1 MIASGRTRRTHPALL
16 LLAALTVLAPGPAH
30 ANQAGNRITSSPGIQ
45 KTTQEIMSSSVVIDP
60 RVSSARIG
68 WEVAQPDR
76 TNLLENADSPDVTA
90 WPQLGESNVHPT
102 VPFSPQIPD
111 LGFTGATLTDT
122 GSFPP
127 DDMGSVGPSQ
137 FIVFVNGRLRSFNK
151 VTGAADGVL
160 DANPDV
166 FFASVMTPVVSPV
179 VINFTSDPQIR
190 YDRLSGRWFLEIIDV
205 PCTNATCSTLAAN
218 RLLLAVSDGPVITGS
233 TVWTLYWFQGD
244 ATNFLDYPSLGVDA
258 KALYIGGDMFA
269 PAGSFVGTNG
279 YVVRKS
285 SALSGGPLVV
295 TAFPNLALGSGDGPF
310 APRGV
315 DNFDPLANEG
325 YFLGVSNSLFGEL
338 VLRRVSDPGGS
349 PTISANVLIPVST
362 TSVPIP
368 VQHLGNTGGNN
379 GRLDALD
386 DRVFAA
392 HIRNGRLWTAQNIAV
407 TAAGVASNSNSA
419 RRDGVRW
426 YELNGIRSTD
436 NGGTPVVVQSG
447 TLFDNA
453 ATLAASRQYF
463 IPTVMVSGQGHA
475 AFGYSTAGT
484 PNRADAGTIGRL
496 SGDVLGTLGA
506 PVLLTA
512 SASAYNPPG
521 DPGPPR
527 RWGDYS
533 FVSLDPLDDMTMWTI
548 EQFCDA
554 SNSYGCRVARLK
566 APPPATPAS
575 ATDVPTGLSSVGT
588 TVTGTVVAGSG
599 FFDPGA
605 NLPGGVPAFNHLS
618 AVVTGTG
625 VTGTPPTVNSVLYV
639 NPTTILLDLNTT
651 GATANLPGEKYA
663 VKVTNP
669 DGQVLE
675 GTFVLRVFDGA
686 TATLLSSFV
695 ANSVPAGI
703 ELRWQFGSSVLAA
716 DVQVQ
721 RAPLTTEAW
730 TTVAGAPQTEAGASV
745 LVDTDVAAG
754 QSYRYRLVVG
764 GASAA
769 TVFGPV
775 TGTAGALQNRFTL
788 DSVRPNPTAGA
799 VQIAFTV
806 AKAGPV
812 RLSVMD
818 VQGREVAVLAAGERT
833 PGRYVET
840 WDIGARAAT
849 SPGVYFIR
857 YRAGGAEQS
866 RRLTIAR

>member
-1 MIASGRTRRTHPALL
+1 MSPRGRTRRTHPALL
-16 LLAALTVLAPGPAH
+16 LLAILTVLATAPAR
-30 ANQAGNRITSSPGIQ
+30 ANQAGNRITSAPGIQ
-45 KTTQEIMSSSVVIDP
+45 QTTRQIMSSSVVIDP
-60 RVSSARIG
+60 RVTSARIG
-68 WEVAQPDR
+68 WEIQQPDR
-76 TNLLENADSPDVTA
+76 SGLPERVDSPDVSA
-90 WPQLGESNVHPT
+90 WPQLGESNVHPIT
-102 VPFSPQIPD
+102 PFSPQVPN

-190 YDRLSGRWFLEIIDV
+190 YDRLSGRWFLTIIDV
-205 PCTNATCSTLAAN
+205 PCTNATCSTLGAN

-295 TAFPNLALGSGDGPF
+295 TAFPNLALGAADGPF

-325 YFLGVSNSLFGEL
+325 YFLGVSNSVFGEL

-349 PTISANVLIPVST
+349 PTISGNILIPVST
-362 TSVPIP
+362 TSTPIP
-368 VQHLGNTGGNN
+368 VQHLGNTGGNS

-407 TAAGVASNSNSA
+407 TSAGVASSSNAA
-419 RRDGVRW
+419 RRDGMRW
-426 YELNGIRSTD
+426 YELYGIRSTD

-453 ATLAASRQYF
+453 STLATSRQYF

-484 PNRADAGTIGRL
+484 PNRADAGTVGRL
-496 SGDVLGTLGA
+496 AGDVLGTLGA
-506 PVLLTA
+506 PLLLTG
-512 SASAYNPPG
+512 SGSAYNPPA

-533 FVSLDPLDDMTMWTI
+533 FVSLDPIDDMTMWMI

-554 SNSYGCRVARLK
+554 TNSYGCRVARLK
-566 APPPATPAS
+566 APLPATPSS
-575 ATDVPTGLSSVGT
+575 ATDVPTGLASVGT
-588 TVTGTVVAGSG
+588 TVTGTVVSGSG

-605 NLPGGVPAFNHLS
+605 DLPGVPAFNHLT
-618 AVVTGTG
+618 AVVTATG
-625 VTGTPPTVNSVLYV
+625 VTGTPPTVNGVTYV

-669 DGQVLE
+669 DGQVIE
-675 GTFVLRVFDGA
+675 GTLVLRVFDGA

-695 ANSVPAGI
+695 ANPVADGI
-703 ELRWQFGSSVLAA
+703 ELRWSFGSTVLAS
-716 DVQVQ
+716 DVRVQ
-721 RAPLTTEAW
+721 RAPLTTEEW
-730 TTVAGAPQTEAGASV
+730 TNLAGAPQIVSGASV
-745 LVDTDVAAG
+745 LVDTDVEAG
-754 QSYRYRLVVG
+754 QTYRYRLVVG
-764 GASAA
+764 GASA

-788 DSVRPNPTAGA
+788 DSVRPNPTSGA
-799 VQIAFTV
+799 VQIGFTV
-806 AKAGPV
+806 AKTGPV

-818 VQGREVAVLAAGERT
+818 VQGREVAVLAAGDRA

-840 WDIGARAAT
+840 WEIGGRT
-849 SPGVYFIR
+849 SPGVYFVR